1 MVLAKKHDR
10 FVIPSCSKGKK
21 VGKFGKFKGYYGS
34 TFTYSASSIRKFKL
48 YMVRSESVS
57 IREETYASSASIGS
71 LVSGQYIIGSSES
84 QNWVQFG
91 EGYVDT
97 SSLVE
102 VQGTSGYYV
111 TSDIISRT
119 GPSISYSEVAS
130 VEQGTEITYYGEDPN
145 DSNWCIT
152 DAGYIEKKYLSITSE
167 TSSYVSSNT
176 SAATS
181 AYSESSAYSSS
192 LAYISSSAFKT
203 SEMLC
208 KKQNY
213 GQQRNINSIKYI
225 VIHSASSYEQ
235 SSSSYGYS
243 AQYSASYYQKYSK
256 KESFHYF
263 IDGSHVISS
272 VPDNYVAWPIGTS
285 HWKSSSISNS
295 NTLNIVLCN
304 EQSSATSVSSTM
316 NMTVKVVKEM
326 MKKYHISYENVIL
339 ASDVCQSVTK
349 KSWMKKSV
357 WESFKS
363 RIIQY

>member
-1 MVLAKKHDR
+1 VAKKYDR
-10 FVIPSCSKGKK
+10 FIIPNCKKGKE
-21 VGKFGKFKGYYGS
+21 VKFGKFKGYYGS
-34 TFTYSASSIRKFKL
+34 TFKYSASTTKKFKL
-48 YMVRSESVS
+48 YRVKKESVS
-57 IREETYASSASIGS
+57 IREKTYASSTSIGS

-119 GPSISYSEVAS
+119 GPSISYSEIAS
-130 VEQGTEITYYGEDPN
+130 VVKGTEITYYGVDPN

-152 DAGYIEKKYLSITSE
+152 DAGYIEKKYLSIKSE
-167 TSSYVSSNT
+167 TASYVSTNT
-176 SAATS
+176 STS
-181 AYSESSAYSSS
+181 TSAYSSS

-203 SEMLC
+203 KEVLC

-213 GQQRNINSIKYI
+213 GQKRNINSIKYI

-243 AQYSASYYQKYSK
+243 AQYYANYYQKSSK
-256 KESFHYF
+256 KQSFHYI

-304 EQSSATSVSSTM
+304 EQSSEASVSSTM
-316 NMTVKVVKEM
+316 NMTVKVVKEI
-326 MKKYHISYENVIL
+326 MKKYHISWKNVIL
-339 ASDVCQSVTK
+339 ASDVSKTVTK

-357 WESFKS
+357 WKSFKS
-363 RIIQY
+363 RIQY